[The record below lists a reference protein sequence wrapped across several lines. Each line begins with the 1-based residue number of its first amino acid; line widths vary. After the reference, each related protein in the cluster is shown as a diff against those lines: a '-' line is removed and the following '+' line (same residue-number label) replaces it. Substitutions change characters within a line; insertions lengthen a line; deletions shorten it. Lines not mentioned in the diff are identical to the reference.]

1 MMIDE
6 QPRIN
11 RLLLFNLATDADDVA
26 LGFAISWITEL
37 SKHVKAID
45 VITMRVGRYAL
56 PENVC
61 VYSVGKEKGYSEP
74 RRFIEFYR
82 IFFRLLRKNRYD
94 GCFAHMMQLFAV
106 MAAPFLRWKNIP
118 LILWYAHK
126 SVTPTLRL
134 ATFFADRIVTA
145 SPESFRIASPKVR
158 VIGHGIDTTRF
169 APRSAERAPSD
180 RFTIMTVGRISRIKR
195 LELLIAAVAIVK
207 QRHPEWPLRVLI
219 VGGTATADDEQYFG
233 KLRQQIEET
242 DVQNIVQF
250 VGSVPFE
257 AIETW
262 YQQADCFV
270 NLCPTGGMDKAV
282 LEAMSCG
289 VIIIAANYTFYEVVG
304 DGAAQTMIIQPDK
317 EQLAERLI
325 DFIMM
330 PCEQRQQIGL
340 QLRKRIMQ
348 YHNIAQ
354 LCEKLFYEFYT
365 LIRRDYSHSNSL
377 V

>member
-1 MMIDE
+1 MMMPVE
-6 QPRIN
+6 QKMK
-11 RLLLFNLATDADDVA
+11 RLLMFNLATDAENSA
-26 LGFAISWITEL
+26 LGFAISWIAEL
-37 SKHVKAID
+37 AKHVAAID
-45 VITMRVGRYAL
+45 VITMYAGKYDL
-56 PENVC
+56 PEHVR

-82 IFFRLLRKNRYD
+82 IFFRLLRENRYD

-106 MAAPFLRWKNIP
+106 MAAPFLRWQNIP

-233 KLRQQIEET
+233 KLRQQTEET
-242 DVQNIVQF
+242 DVQNIAQF

-262 YQQADCFV
+262 YQQADCCI

-289 VIIIAANYTFYEVVG
+289 LLVIAVNQTFREVVG
-304 DGAAQTMIIQPDK
+304 PEAASMMIIQPDP
-317 EQLAERLI
+317 EQLAERLLV
-325 DFIMM
+325 FATM
-330 PCEQRQQIGL
+330 PWEQRQQLGRT
-340 QLRKRIMQ
+340 LRDRIIQ
-348 YHNIAQ
+348 HHDLRS
-354 LCEKLFYEFYT
+354 LCERLFDQFQM
-365 LIRRDYSHSNSL
+365 ISSFN
-377 V
+377 VK